1 MGWPVPDGVPG
12 LGGPDDECAARG
24 EFVNAGLEAS
34 AGSAVDVAAWGWAGG
49 ARMIGLVFLAV
60 LAVYL
65 TVFVLVVRATVRW
78 ARRTG
83 RVPWKWG
90 VGAGLAM
97 YLPIFWDHIPTL
109 IGHEILC
116 RTVPSVTIYK
126 TAAQWSKEH
135 KDEPKPRKVN
145 SKDWF
150 SKDDQGN
157 SVFRNTDRFE
167 TRIERTRF
175 PPLPLRIATEIF
187 FDTKTNEKLAERS
200 MVDAGYGNFTVSGKN
215 QAWKGWMH
223 FEICAIRDGSWPIAL
238 REYETLAE

>member
-1 MGWPVPDGVPG
+1 
-12 LGGPDDECAARG
+12 
-24 EFVNAGLEAS
+24 
-34 AGSAVDVAAWGWAGG
+34 
-49 ARMIGLVFLAV
+49 MIGLVFLAV

-126 TAAQWSKEH
+126 TAAQWSEEH

-150 SKDDQGN
+150 SKDLHGV
-157 SVFRNTDRFE
+157 SIFRDNDRFE
-167 TRIERTRF
+167 TRRDRTRF
-175 PPLPLRIATEIF
+175 YPFPLWILQEVF
-187 FDTKTNEKLAERS
+187 LDSKTGEKLAEQKL
-200 MVDAGYGNFTVSGKN
+200 VGAGYGNFMVSGNN
-215 QAWKGWMH
+215 QAWKMWMA
-223 FEICAIRDGSWPIAL
+223 FEPCLVRDRSWPSLINAYDNL
-238 REYETLAE
+238 TE